1 MRHLLLARLMNHRI
15 PKLEE
20 SLRCWRESW
29 SLNEALEL
37 AYGRRSRCIPLDM
50 ACHFLPV
57 ENSGHNPE
65 LGYTESLVHGD
76 FAPVAQ
82 M

>member
-1 MRHLLLARLMNHRI
+1 
-15 PKLEE
+15 
-20 SLRCWRESW
+20 
-29 SLNEALEL
+29 LEL

-65 LGYTESLVHGD
+65 FGYRLSLVHGD

>member
-1 MRHLLLARLMNHRI
+1 MRHQLLVPLMNHQN

-20 SLRCWRESW
+20 SLRCSQESW
-29 SLNEALEL
+29 SSNAALEL

-65 LGYTESLVHGD
+65 FGYTESLVHGD

>member
-1 MRHLLLARLMNHRI
+1 LTNHQN
-15 PKLEE
+15 PKLVV
-20 SLRCWRESW
+20 SLRCSQESLF
-29 SLNEALEL
+29 LNAALEL

-65 LGYTESLVHGD
+65 FGYTESLVHGD